1 MIRLMASDAIK
12 IGKRGTAVIPAAMRK
27 RYGLVEGAL
36 AICEE
41 MRDGVLI
48 RPAVALPVEKYSPQ
62 RKAELLLNNAT
73 DAADYARAVKAVRA
87 MGLDPKKIPHRKP

>member
-1 MIRLMASDAIK
+1 MATDAIK

-27 RYGLVEGAL
+27 RYGLEEGAL

-48 RPAVALPVEKYSPQ
+48 RPAVAVPVERYTPQ

-87 MGLDPKKIPHRKP
+87 LGLDPKKIPHKRP